1 MASSYE
7 DLIIRQIRAFA
18 AALARIMGLRNAG
31 LIEEA
36 RIALDH
42 EYRSLVGDQHDVLR
56 SVDAVTAAHMLN
68 VPGRIAGYA
77 RLVHEDAELTVDAR
91 AASALRRR
99 SLELALEALQR
110 GYEDEAFPPFVLE
123 LASGVDVASLASA
136 HQDQLR
142 LIRSS

>member
-7 DLIIRQIRAFA
+7 DHILRQIRAFA

-36 RIALDH
+36 RVALDH
-42 EYRSLVGDQHDVLR
+42 EYQSLVGDQHDVLR

-68 VPGRIAGYA
+68 VPGRIAAYA
-77 RLVHEDAELTVDAR
+77 RLVHEEAALTADAT

-110 GYEDEAFPPFVLE
+110 GYEDETFP
-123 LASGVDVASLASA
+123 
-136 HQDQLR
+136 
-142 LIRSS
+142 RSSES